1 MKNVPAV
8 GALLLVVSLSACR
21 ITPALSSLP
30 SDLPAGTE
38 EWAVTG
44 HSLRYAGAPVTFGP
58 YYTPVVKG
66 SGLASRWTLS
76 GRHVGFGRESR
87 NFGFQLERDRTPVL
101 GAGCGSRLDFIRL
114 QRGGTSVEIGD
125 MRDVPALACDIWPA
139 SAAAGAMPAGALTLW
154 YKGADIIGT
163 LDAPGG
169 RIDIVSTRGIEGV
182 PMAMGAP
189 VAYRFMS
196 EGRLL
201 AHVDVLNA
209 GAVRMV
215 AGTSDA
221 ERDWIAAAATALLMR
236 VD

>member
-44 HSLRYAGAPVTFGP
+44 HDIRHAGAPVTFGP
-58 YYTPVVKG
+58 YYTPIVRG
-66 SGLASRWTLS
+66 SGLASRWALT

-87 NFGFQLERDRTPVL
+87 SFGFQLERDRTPVL
-101 GAGCGSRLDFIRL
+101 GAGCGSQLGFVRL
-114 QRGGTSVEIGD
+114 QAGGAHVDIGD
-125 MRDVPALACDIWPA
+125 LRDVPALACDIWPA
-139 SAAAGAMPAGALTLW
+139 DAAAGVAPAGALTLW
-154 YKGADIIGT
+154 HKGADIVGT

-169 RIDIVSTRGIEGV
+169 RIDIASTRQIEGV

-189 VAYRFMS
+189 VAYRFTRA
-196 EGRLL
+196 GRLV